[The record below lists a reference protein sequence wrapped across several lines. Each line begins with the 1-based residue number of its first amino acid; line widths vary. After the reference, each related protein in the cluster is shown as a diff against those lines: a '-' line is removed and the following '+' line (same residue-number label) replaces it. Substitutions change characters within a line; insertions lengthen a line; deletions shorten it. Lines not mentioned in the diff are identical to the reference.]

1 MGSLLHYLGLLLL
14 LEGLAMAATLP
25 CTIVYPTLT
34 PYSMPLSAMLT
45 SASGFVLYAVSRKA
59 RRDGMEIRDVSLLLT
74 LSWSLTSMF
83 GALPYLLSGVL
94 PSFID
99 AFFESVS
106 GFTATGASVIRD
118 LDTIP
123 RDVLLWRSTTQ
134 WLGGI
139 GIVVL
144 AIVVLPYMGTTGHQ
158 FMMTDINCIAF
169 EKLSPKIV
177 RATRKLWLLYMAFTI
192 LLVVLLTL
200 GDMTLYEAINHA
212 MTTVSSGGFST
223 NNGNIGD
230 YSIYTQSII
239 LAFMF
244 ISGLN
249 LLTLFL
255 SIRSRS
261 NMFKDQEFKYY
272 RFITLVSSVVVFIGL
287 ILTHTIEPLSAVR
300 EALFSVVSILT
311 TTGFFVS
318 DYSLW
323 PTFLWTMLFVL
334 MFIGA
339 SAGSTTGGVKL
350 IRYYLL
356 SSNTMKEQER
366 ILHPNALLPVKI
378 NDKNVSDEIV
388 NKAMVF
394 MLLYVVIFIIG
405 SIVLLLQGYDFQ
417 TSFGASVAC
426 LGNIGPGIGAVGPFH
441 TYHFMTP
448 LAKGVLVFEML
459 AGRLELFA
467 VLVLFSR
474 HFWHR

>member
-1 MGSLLHYLGLLLL
+1 MT
-14 LEGLAMAATLP
+14 ATLP

-34 PYSMPLSAMLT
+34 PYSMPLSALLT
-45 SASGFVLYAVSRKA
+45 LSSGFVLYAVSRKSL
-59 RRDGMEIRDVSLLLT
+59 RDGLDIRDMSLLLT
-74 LSWSLTSMF
+74 LSWVLVSLF

-94 PSFID
+94 PSFVD

-118 LDTIP
+118 LDIVP
-123 RDVLLWRSTTQ
+123 RDVLLWRSITQ

-144 AIVVLPYMGTTGHQ
+144 AIVVLPYLGTTGHQ
-158 FMMTDINCIAF
+158 FMMTDINCLAF

-192 LLVVLLTL
+192 LLAGLLLL

-212 MTTVSSGGFST
+212 MTTMSSGGFST
-223 NNGNIGD
+223 NNANIGE
-230 YSIYTQSII
+230 YSIYTQSVI
-239 LAFMF
+239 LVFMF

-272 RFITLVSSVVVFIGL
+272 RFIILLFSILVFLGLVV
-287 ILTHTIEPLSAVR
+287 TRTIEPLSAVR
-300 EALFSVVSILT
+300 ESLFSVVSILT
-311 TTGFFVS
+311 TTGFYVS

-334 MFIGA
+334 MFVGA

-378 NDKNVSDEIV
+378 NDKNVADEIV
-388 NKAMVF
+388 NKAMAF
-394 MLLYVVIFIIG
+394 LLLYVLVFIIG

-426 LGNIGPGIGAVGPFH
+426 LGNIGPSIGSVGPFH

-448 LAKGVLVFEML
+448 IAKVVLSFVML
-459 AGRLELFA
+459 IGRLELFA
-467 VLVLFSR
+467 VLVLFSK
-474 HFWHR
+474 HFWHK